1 MDERV
6 SEQVGSEVLFENDR
20 IRVWDLTLQPGEASA
35 RHRHVRDYVFMH
47 VTPGRIEVHQEGEK
61 PSVEECEAGYV
72 EYTEVGSGIV
82 HHLVNVG
89 NEVLRELLVEFKG
102 PSRATSP
109 REPQTNER
117 SRTVGE

>member
-1 MDERV
+1 MEEHV

-20 IRVWDLTLQPGEASA
+20 IRVWDLTLQPGEASP

-47 VTPGRIEVHQEGEK
+47 VTPGRIEVHQAGEK

-82 HHLVNVG
+82 QHLVNVG
-89 NEVLRELLVEFKG
+89 TDVLRELLVEFKG
-102 PSRATSP
+102 PSRAASP
-109 REPQTNER
+109 QEPQTNER
-117 SRTVGE
+117 SRTVGA